1 MPADDTTYK
10 TAMRL
15 LAGGVTIVATR
26 HNGQVSGLTATAVC
40 SLALS
45 PPRVLACVNHAGVTY
60 ELIAKSRIMSVNL
73 LAEGQ
78 EELARR
84 FAAKRAAQTED
95 RFANTEWLTLV
106 TGAPLLADG
115 LAALDCRVTDIM
127 PLDTHAILIGVV
139 EDVHFGPWRPPL
151 VHFDGGY
158 TTVLTALTETT
169 S

>member
-78 EELARR
+78 EELAQR

-139 EDVHFGPWRPPL
+139 EDVHFGPRRPPL

>member
-1 MPADDTTYK
+1 MIADDTTFK

-15 LAGGVTIVATR
+15 LAGGVTIVATSLGGE
-26 HNGQVSGLTATAVC
+26 NSGLTATAVC

-45 PPRVLACVNHAGVTY
+45 PPRVLACVNHAGRTY
-60 ELIAKSRIMSVNL
+60 ELLSKSRIMSVNL

-84 FAAKRAAQTED
+84 FAAKRAGQAED
-95 RFANTEWLTLV
+95 RFANSDWRTSI

-127 PLDTHAILIGVV
+127 PLDTHAILVGVV
-139 EDVHFGPWRPPL
+139 ESIHFGPRGRPL
-151 VHFDGGY
+151 VHFEGGY
-158 TTVLTALTETT
+158 TSLLSALADTM